1 VYKAA
6 DYSFTGTVEEG
17 SREGKEEEK
26 EEEERKKKIKICKG
40 TAEEEDA
47 RGGTI
52 VLIDV
57 GKTFKQAA
65 IRWYQVC
72 VYVRVYVRVCVAVRA
87 SELTQ
92 TLY

>member
-1 VYKAA
+1 MYKAA
-6 DYSFTGTVEEG
+6 DYSFTGKVEEG
-17 SREGKEEEK
+17 SFEGKEDEK

-40 TAEEEDA
+40 TAEEDA

-72 VYVRVYVRVCVAVRA
+72 VYVCVCVAVRA

>member
-1 VYKAA
+1 MYKAA
-6 DYSFTGTVEEG
+6 DYSFTGTVEG
-17 SREGKEEEK
+17 SFEGKEDEK

-40 TAEEEDA
+40 TAEEDA

-72 VYVRVYVRVCVAVRA
+72 VYVRVCVRVCVAVRA

>member
-1 VYKAA
+1 MYKAG

-17 SREGKEEEK
+17 SGEGKEEEK

-40 TAEEEDA
+40 TTEEDA

-72 VYVRVYVRVCVAVRA
+72 VYVRVYVRVCVAVHA
-87 SELTQ
+87 S
-92 TLY
+92 